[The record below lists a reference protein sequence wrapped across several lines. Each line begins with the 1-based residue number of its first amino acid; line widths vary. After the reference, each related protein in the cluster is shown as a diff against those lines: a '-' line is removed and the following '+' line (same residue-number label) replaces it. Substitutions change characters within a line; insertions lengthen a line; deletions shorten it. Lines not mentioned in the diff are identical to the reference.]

1 MNALH
6 KLQLD
11 FVSAVFDDA
20 DKAFSQTIKADGLTG
35 ARRLQVYHNNI
46 FISLTAAL
54 EAVYPVIY
62 RLVGD
67 EFFRYM
73 AGEYIHQY
81 PSRSGDLH
89 DFGDKFATF
98 IDDFEAASTLVYL
111 SDVARLEWAY
121 HVVFHA
127 AECVYLDVT
136 GLHQVREEQYPDL
149 VFSLNPAS
157 QLLASPY
164 PVLAIWQANQDGATN
179 TDSGVDLDSGGS
191 RLLVIRRNR
200 QVEFES
206 LSHGEYEFLD
216 ALAHGKN
223 FSVAC
228 ESALQAEPEFSIDHC
243 FQKHV
248 QTKTLID
255 FSV

>member
-1 MNALH
+1 MSALH

-11 FVSAVFDDA
+11 FISAVFDDV

-62 RLVGD
+62 RLVGE

-73 AGEYIHQY
+73 AGEYIHQH
-81 PSRSGDLH
+81 PSRSGNLH

-98 IDDFEAASTLVYL
+98 IDNFEPAGTLVYL

-127 AECVYLDVT
+127 AECGYLDVT
-136 GLHQVREEQYPDL
+136 GLHQVKEDQYPDL

-157 QLLASPY
+157 QLLASSY
-164 PVLAIWQANQDGATN
+164 PVLAIWQANQEDANN
-179 TDSGVDLDSGGS
+179 TDAGIDLDAGGS
-191 RLLVIRRNR
+191 RLLIIRRNR

-206 LSHGEYEFLD
+206 LSHGEYEFLH
-216 ALAHGKN
+216 ALACGKS

-228 ESALQAEPEFSIDHC
+228 ELALQAEPGFSIDHC